1 MRAELPAQ
9 VVELVDAFRNPIT
22 QIEFLYLL
30 ANANILEPVLVD
42 AETADRMV
50 RPYSWFLDRV
60 GPEGI
65 KLTSAGYLRP
75 VDVEAASA
83 ELDLAGEWIGKH
95 NREVQTL
102 PVLELRESAMHLG
115 LLRKYRGMLLATP
128 RGRKL
133 RDDPLGLW
141 WHLAEQLPPTKMARH
156 VTHAGLLL
164 LAATVIGSAAGDDPL
179 EYVARMLDAAGWQ
192 NSDGTPLTKWQAYDT
207 AADTHIVLIRLGAL
221 VQARPGLGP
230 EQPTGDGAVFARAAL
245 RTWPALANVRVR
257 SRRLQVGGRRVHA
270 VLPECGGRPD

>member
-42 AETADRMV
+42 AETAERMV

-60 GPEGI
+60 SPEGI
-65 KLTSAGYLRP
+65 KLTSAGYLP
-75 VDVEAASA
+75 PADVEAASA
-83 ELDLAGEWIGKH
+83 ELGLAREWIGKH

-102 PVLELRESAMHLG
+102 PVLDLRESAMHLG

-141 WHLAEQLPPTKMARH
+141 WHLAEQLPPTKIARP

-164 LAATVIGSAAGDDPL
+164 LAATAIGSAAGDDPL
-179 EYVARMLDAAGWQ
+179 EYVARMLGEAGWQ
-192 NSDGTPLTKWQAYDT
+192 NRDGSPLTKWQARDT
-207 AADTHIVLIRLGAL
+207 AVDTHIVLIRLGAL
-221 VQARPGLGP
+221 VQARQGLGP
-230 EQPTGDGAVFARAAL
+230 EQPTNDGAVFARAAL
-245 RTWPALANVRVR
+245 RTWPA
-257 SRRLQVGGRRVHA
+257 
-270 VLPECGGRPD
+270 